1 LERRFSDSFRDNGK
15 VQILTIPNVLSLF
28 RICLIP
34 LFAYLYVNH
43 RDSDAFFV
51 LVISGLTD
59 VVDGF
64 IARRFNMI
72 SAVGKALDP
81 ISDKLTQ
88 AAMLICLVKR
98 FPVMWVPL
106 LLMVFKE
113 LFSAFGAFLA
123 IRYTGEVHG
132 ADWHGKL
139 TTMCLYAMMA
149 LHILWPSIP
158 SVFSNIIIG
167 LCVVLMTA
175 SLILYSRRNLGMAR
189 RAMLVKKKAE
199 ENGKDSEVA

>member
-1 LERRFSDSFRDNGK
+1 MERRFSDSFRDNGK
-15 VQILTIPNVLSLF
+15 VQILTIPNVLSIF
-28 RICLIP
+28 RIFLIP

-59 VVDGF
+59 VIDGF

-98 FPVMWVPL
+98 FPAMWVPL

-139 TTMCLYAMMA
+139 TTTSLYAMMA
-149 LHILWPSIP
+149 LHILWPAIP
-158 SVFSNIIIG
+158 RVFSNIFIG

-189 RAMLVKKKAE
+189 KAMLAKKAE